1 MSKELS
7 GEGILSKKI
16 SRRTALGTT
25 AKVASSAVA
34 GLVVGGIAGYTLKPA
49 PLPEV
54 RTTTVERTVT
64 TTVAPKGKFTEPPAP
79 GVKVEIIHGF
89 DAAYPPFTEVTPTGE
104 VQGFDVDV
112 INWIAKKYGW
122 KIIPKPWDWATIV
135 TALVE
140 GDIDIIASGM
150 THTAARAEKV
160 WYSIPYYVYYHHLL
174 VLKEEARSMKEILNS
189 GEYISCQLGATSDE
203 WAEKLLKEGYKF
215 KKLALDSYALAFEA
229 VLDKRAVAVISD
241 SAFTE
246 PYFKERPEIAVRF
259 RDIGRL
265 GGISTY
271 AIATRPEDYWL
282 RNMINY
288 ALRELMDSPL
298 WNELLTKWKL
308 G

>member
-1 MSKELS
+1 MSEGCNKEN
-7 GEGILSKKI
+7 ILKRRI
-16 SRRTALGTT
+16 SRRKAVGTA
-25 AKVASSAVA
+25 AKVAGSAVA
-34 GLVVGGIAGYTLKPA
+34 GLVIGGVAGYVLKPEA
-49 PLPEV
+49 PPVEK
-54 RTTTVERTVT
+54 TVTETRTVT
-64 TTVAPKGKFTEPPAP
+64 ATVKPKGKFTEPPPA
-79 GVKVEIIHGF
+79 GAEVVIIHGF

-104 VQGFDVDV
+104 AKGFDVDV
-112 INWIAKKYGW
+112 VKWIANKYGW
-122 KIIPKPWDWATIV
+122 KVVPKPWDWATIV

-174 VLKEEARSMKEILNS
+174 ALKDETRTMEEILNS

-241 SAFTE
+241 SAFTQ
-246 PYFKERPEIAVRF
+246 PYFKEKPEIAARF
-259 RDIGRL
+259 REVGRL

-298 WNELLTKWKL
+298 WNELLDKWGL
-308 G
+308 A

>member
-1 MSKELS
+1 MSEGWDKEN
-7 GEGILSKKI
+7 ILKRRI
-16 SRRTALGTT
+16 SRRKAVSTA
-25 AKVASSAVA
+25 AKVAGSAVA
-34 GLVVGGIAGYTLKPA
+34 GLVVGGVAGYVLKPEA
-49 PLPEV
+49 PP
-54 RTTTVERTVT
+54 VEKTVT
-64 TTVAPKGKFTEPPAP
+64 TTVKPKGKFTEPPAP
-79 GVKVEIIHGF
+79 GAEVVIIHGF

-104 VQGFDVDV
+104 AQGFDVDV
-112 INWIAKKYGW
+112 VKWIANKYGW
-122 KIIPKPWDWATIV
+122 KVVPKPWDWATIV

-174 VLKEEARSMKEILNS
+174 VLKDETRTMEEILNS

-203 WAEKLLKEGYKF
+203 WAEKLIKEGYRF

-229 VLDKRAVAVISD
+229 VLDKRAIGVISD

-246 PYFKERPEIAVRF
+246 PYFKKKPEIAAKF
-259 RDIGRL
+259 RDVGRL

-282 RNMINY
+282 RNMINH

-298 WNELLTKWKL
+298 WNELQGKWGL
-308 G
+308 A